1 MIKSLFVIILFLI
14 FTVKAGISQ
23 NILAMRDASCLPG
36 DTVILSMEINNQDKF
51 ISFQFD
57 MQLPDNVSFSGYSI
71 GLTARSA
78 NHVAI
83 GNMVG
88 TNLLRVFSYSP
99 NNAAF
104 SGNSGVI
111 LTLKLVTGAI
121 RGAFPLPL
129 SNAIIGDSLSK
140 NIITG
145 TQNGV
150 LSVYPLSVRPVPAPN
165 GLKFKLYPNP
175 CKERLFMDVILSE
188 ESELTMVVKDMAG
201 KSVASCYLGDFNP
214 GFTKIQIPEYAT
226 TILADNQVYQFLLM
240 ASTNTGKSAHSSE
253 MIVNK
258 Y

>member
-1 MIKSLFVIILFLI
+1 MKQIILLFLI
-14 FTVKAGISQ
+14 FTVKTGISQ
-23 NILAMRDASCLPG
+23 NILSVRDASCLPG
-36 DTVILSMEINNQDKF
+36 DTVTLSMEINNLDKF

-57 MQLPDNVSFSGYSI
+57 LQLPDNVSFSGYSI

-111 LTLKLVTGAI
+111 LTLKLITGSI
-121 RGAFPLPL
+121 RGTFPLIL

-140 NIITG
+140 NIITA

-150 LSVYPLSVRPVPAPN
+150 LSVYPLSVRPLPTPN

-175 CKERLFMDVILSE
+175 CKERIFMDVMLPE

-201 KSVASCYLGDFNP
+201 KSVASCNLGDFKP
-214 GFTKIQIPEYAT
+214 GFRKIQIPENT
-226 TILADNQVYQFLLM
+226 TSTLAANQVYQFLLM
-240 ASTNTGKSAHSSE
+240 VSTKTGKSVHSSE
-253 MIVNK
+253 MMVNK
-258 Y
+258 